1 MKQLVT
7 KLLPVLVLLGGTVAC
22 QNAAL
27 PEEDTRITFR
37 LESPST
43 RATGISAADE
53 RAVSRWCV
61 FVATGNSIAA
71 TGVSDGNGA
80 IDIEVNVGTYDI
92 YAVANYESS
101 FNPSSFRTVSSLLG
115 YTSYL
120 PNNRKDA
127 LVMYGEKT
135 GTPITRTTGSI
146 RIDVRRLCARVSVQR
161 IGIDFSGR
169 PALSGKSFVI
179 KDIYLSNVYLRA
191 TLQEP
196 SSWTMPESLYGNKMG
211 VCSSSGSDLLSLVAD
226 RNIQASVTAALPYTT
241 PHHFYTYA
249 NGTLADSHAT
259 AWCHRYTRLVIA
271 AYLGGELRYYTADIP
286 DIRRNH
292 TYVIEQAVIKGRGSD
307 DPEQPA
313 PDDLVIVFSTSTQ
326 PWASVINIS
335 ETS

>member
-1 MKQLVT
+1 MKELVT
-7 KLLPVLVLLGGTVAC
+7 RLLPVLLLVVGTAAC
-22 QNAAL
+22 QKAAI

-43 RATGISAADE
+43 RVTGISAADE

-61 FVATGNSIAA
+61 FVATGDSIAA
-71 TGVSDGNGA
+71 RGVSDGNGA

-92 YAVANYESS
+92 YAVANYESG
-101 FNPSSFRTVSSLLG
+101 FVPASFRTVSALLG
-115 YTSYL
+115 YRSNL

-127 LVMYGEKT
+127 LIMFGVKT
-135 GTPITRTTGSI
+135 GVPITRTTGSI
-146 RIDVRRLCARVSVQR
+146 RLDVRRLCARVSIQR
-161 IGIDFSGR
+161 IGIDFSLR

-179 KDIYLSNVYLRA
+179 KDIYLSNVYLSA
-191 TLQEP
+191 TLEEP
-196 SSWTMPESLYGNKMG
+196 SSWTMPENLYGNKMG
-211 VCSSSGSDLLSLVAD
+211 IYSGSGSDLLSLVAD
-226 RNIQASVTAALPYTT
+226 RDIQASVTAALPYTT

-249 NGTLADSHAT
+249 NGTVADSRST
-259 AWCHRYTRLVIA
+259 TWCHRYTRLVIA

-313 PDDLVIVFSTSTQ
+313 PDDLDIVFSTSTE